1 MRHRVSFYP
10 CVGHD
15 KKKDLSCVIFSH
27 SSRDSVSPRSPW
39 TCASCD
45 QHISV
50 WMYVCLSIISLPVLC
65 LLIYP
70 PCCFCSSFF
79 FIPPLPIHMMQGGMR
94 ATEVGCVTIATSWL
108 TGRTVPL
115 FFESQGDQQWIQP
128 LSCDGSVYLL
138 ILGGQETP
146 LLWANRCS
154 ILRPGVADDG
164 EKGGGEGDHGC
175 FWFLL

>member
-1 MRHRVSFYP
+1 MTRRKISHVLFSAIHQEILYHPEVLEHVLRV
-10 CVGHD
+10 
-15 KKKDLSCVIFSH
+15 INI
-27 SSRDSVSPRSPW
+27 SSV
-39 TCASCD
+39 CECM
-45 QHISV
+45 SV
-50 WMYVCLSIISLPVLC
+50 WASFLFLSSVFSSILPVVFVA
-65 LLIYP
+65 P
-70 PCCFCSSFF
+70 FF

>member
-1 MRHRVSFYP
+1 MTIRKISYVLMSAIHQEILYHPEVLEH
-10 CVGHD
+10 VH
-15 KKKDLSCVIFSH
+15 CVINISW
-27 SSRDSVSPRSPW
+27 V
-39 TCASCD
+39 CECV
-45 QHISV
+45 SV
-50 WMYVCLSIISLPVLC
+50 WASFLFLSSVFLSILPVVFVAL
-65 LLIYP
+65 
-70 PCCFCSSFF
+70 F
-79 FIPPLPIHMMQGGMR
+79 FIPPLPVHMMQGGMR

-115 FFESQGDQQWIQP
+115 FFESQGDQQQIQP

-154 ILRPGVADDG
+154 VLRPGVADDG
-164 EKGGGEGDHGC
+164 EKGGGEGDHGS